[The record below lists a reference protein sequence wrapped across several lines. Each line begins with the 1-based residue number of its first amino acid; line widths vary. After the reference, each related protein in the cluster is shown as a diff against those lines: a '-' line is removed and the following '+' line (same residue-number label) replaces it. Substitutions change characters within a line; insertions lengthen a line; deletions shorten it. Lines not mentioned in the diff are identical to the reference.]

1 MGINY
6 SIDAEARIVRLEYVG
21 DSTVDE
27 LMATMRA
34 IFRSPQYRPGFGFLA
49 DRRNAGAPA
58 SDDAEHILAFMVLHR
73 DRIVGG
79 RWALVIGSPASHDMG
94 RIGQTIS
101 ESGPMR
107 VQVFQYIKNAE
118 RWLRESAPAHSRA
131 PISEPPP
138 PSVVG

>member
-21 DSTVDE
+21 DTTVDE
-27 LMATMRA
+27 LMATLRA

-49 DRRNAGAPA
+49 DRRNADAPA
-58 SDDAEHILAFMVLHR
+58 SDDAEHILAFMVHHR
-73 DRIVGG
+73 HRLVGG
-79 RWALVIGSPASHDMG
+79 RWALVIGGPASHDMG
-94 RIGQTIS
+94 RIGQTIA

-107 VQVFQYIKNAE
+107 VQVFQYIRNAE
-118 RWLRESAPAHSRA
+118 RWLRETAPAHLRA
-131 PISEPPP
+131 PRIDPP